1 VVFPEVHLE
10 GIVVDKVLLFSAS
23 PFSTIANVAAL
34 VLVSAM
40 SVELIVTVET
50 LSAEPTFWVSLEA
63 TLIYCSGVIVAEL
76 LMLSQIG
83 LCEEFVLVG
92 EDLLVSRA

>member
-40 SVELIVTVET
+40 SVELIVTVKT

-76 LMLSQIG
+76 LVFS
-83 LCEEFVLVG
+83 
-92 EDLLVSRA
+92 